1 MIKLPEGR
9 RCYNAGKI
17 SGLNYLGALAKFRKF
32 DEQIYSETGMHPVNP
47 MVHGLKPCRPCVD
60 AHAVRPPPVAPLR
73 CGILPTRLG
82 GKPWSEDRT
91 LCSRVVRNGNL
102 SLSEEP

>member
-32 DEQIYSETGMHPVNP
+32 DEQIYSETGMHP
-47 MVHGLKPCRPCVD
+47 
-60 AHAVRPPPVAPLR
+60 
-73 CGILPTRLG
+73 
-82 GKPWSEDRT
+82 
-91 LCSRVVRNGNL
+91 
-102 SLSEEP
+102 